1 MRRRGVHRSS
11 VDGVFGRVVV
21 LVVGAVVIVIVVG
34 AVVIVIVV
42 GAVVIVIVVGAVVI
56 VDCVFVG
63 VIAVAVVGSV
73 QRALGSRCTLGSTIN
88 YCCC

>member
-1 MRRRGVHRSS
+1 MRSRRGVHCKKRGVHRSS
-11 VDGVFGRVVV
+11 VDGVLGRVD
-21 LVVGAVVIVIVVG
+21 VIVVG
-34 AVVIVIVV
+34 AVVTVIVIGAVV
-42 GAVVIVIVVGAVVI
+42 VVIVIGAVAI

-63 VIAVAVVGSV
+63 VIAVAVVGRI

>member
-1 MRRRGVHRSS
+1 MRRRGVHRKKRGVHRSS

-21 LVVGAVVIVIVVG
+21 LVVG